1 MMSRLSCP
9 IRRLASVAAGALI
22 LSGCAARLAQ
32 PVDLPATSA
41 PGLTGKIAARPGR
54 PGFVVAAPHGGSD
67 LNTDDMAVEIARRTG
82 FGLVVAT
89 GFSFEPGGGPE
100 PARRYQVNRPLEG
113 VPGRP
118 AAEHVASEGARHVYE
133 AYEQR
138 VLEAAQGPL
147 RFYAEI
153 HGNNRKE
160 CAGQIEIA
168 TVGVDR
174 ELALRLRALAELI
187 RDAHLR
193 TNREVQRLD
202 VLIEPA
208 DAVTFRA
215 SGAKR
220 DGILRLPQRALHIE
234 LPRCARRDWRETY
247 TAVLAEFLLQAT
259 SLPVGR

>member
-1 MMSRLSCP
+1 MIRLSSP
-9 IRRLASVAAGALI
+9 IRRCASVAGVLV
-22 LSGCAARLAQ
+22 LSGCAAA
-32 PVDLPATSA
+32 PVDLPSA
-41 PGLTGKIAARPGR
+41 PVQGHIAVRPGR
-54 PGFVVAAPHGGSD
+54 PGFVVAAPHGSSD
-67 LNTDDMAVEIARRTG
+67 ADSDEIAVEIARRTG

-89 GFSFEPGGGPE
+89 GFSLEAETRARGG
-100 PARRYQVNRPLEG
+100 RRYKVNRPLEG

-118 AAEHVASEGARHVYE
+118 ASEHVVTEAARRVYE

-138 VLEAAQGPL
+138 VREAAQGPL

-153 HGNNRKE
+153 HGNNRRQ

-174 ELALRLRALAELI
+174 ELALRLRALAELV

-193 TNREVQRLD
+193 ANPEIDRLD

-208 DAVTFRA
+208 DAVTYRA

-234 LPRCARRDWRETY
+234 LPRCARRDFRETY
-247 TAVLAEFLLQAT
+247 TTILADFIAQAV
-259 SLPVGR
+259 SLPAGR

>member
-1 MMSRLSCP
+1 
-9 IRRLASVAAGALI
+9 
-22 LSGCAARLAQ
+22 
-32 PVDLPATSA
+32 VDA
-41 PGLTGKIAARPGR
+41 PGTTAGSHIAIRPGR
-54 PGFVVAAPHGGSD
+54 VGFVVAAPHATSD
-67 LNTDDMAVEIARRTG
+67 VNTGDIADEIARRTG
-82 FGLVVAT
+82 FGLVVAS
-89 GFSFEPGGGPE
+89 GFSMEDEDRRG
-100 PARRYQVNRPLEG
+100 ARRRYQVNRPLEG

-118 AAEHVASEGARHVYE
+118 ASENEPTDRARQVYE

-153 HGNNRKE
+153 HGNNRVQ

-193 TNREVQRLD
+193 AHDEIQTLQ
-202 VLIEPA
+202 VLIEPV
-208 DAVTFRA
+208 DAVKYRA

-220 DGILRLPQRALHIE
+220 EGILRLPERALHIE
-234 LPRCARRDWRETY
+234 LPKCARRDWREAY
-247 TAVLAEFLLQAT
+247 TAILADFLAQAVT
-259 SLPVGR
+259 LPAGR